1 MMSNPIIFEVEFE
14 SAPIRHAYVTCPECG
29 RKYCA
34 GTITEDA
41 LHDAVDLQYAKFQ
54 CPVCGCSFSG
64 HDPDWNFGKM
74 REVKIRE
81 VSYPE
86 CAKGALKKKEV
97 WE

>member
-1 MMSNPIIFEVEFE
+1 MNNPIVFEVEFE

-34 GTITEDA
+34 STITEDV
-41 LHDAVDLQYAKFQ
+41 LHDAVDLQYAKFL

-64 HDPDWNFGKM
+64 HDRDWDEM

-81 VSYPE
+81 ISYPE
-86 CAKGALKKKEV
+86 CAKGALQKKEV

>member
-34 GTITEDA
+34 STITEDA
-41 LHDAVDLQYAKFQ
+41 LHDAVDLRYAKFQ

-64 HDPDWNFGKM
+64 HDRDWDSYNEC
-74 REVKIRE
+74 EVEIRE
-81 VSYPE
+81 VPYPE

>member
-1 MMSNPIIFEVEFE
+1 MNNPIVFEVEFE

-34 GTITEDA
+34 STITEDA

-64 HDPDWNFGKM
+64 HDRDWDKM

-81 VSYPE
+81 ISYPE
-86 CAKGALKKKEV
+86 CAKGALQKKEV

>member
-1 MMSNPIIFEVEFE
+1 MSNPIIFEVEFE
-14 SAPIRHAYVTCPECG
+14 IAPIRHAYVICPECG

-34 GTITEDA
+34 STITEDA
-41 LHDAVDLQYAKFQ
+41 LHDAVDLRYAKFQ

-64 HDPDWNFGKM
+64 HDRDWDSYNERGV
-74 REVKIRE
+74 EIRE
-81 VSYPE
+81 VPYPE

>member
-14 SAPIRHAYVTCPECG
+14 SAPIRHAYVICPECG

-34 GTITEDA
+34 RTITEDA
-41 LHDAVDLQYAKFQ
+41 LHDAVDLRYAKFQ

-64 HDPDWNFGKM
+64 HDRDWDSYNEC
-74 REVKIRE
+74 EVEIRE
-81 VSYPE
+81 VPYPE

>member
-14 SAPIRHAYVTCPECG
+14 SAPIRYAYVTCPGCG

-34 GTITEDA
+34 YDITEDA
-41 LHDAVDLQYAKFQ
+41 LHDAEDLQYAKFQ

-64 HDPDWNFGKM
+64 HDPDWDFGKM

-86 CAKGALKKKEV
+86 CAKGALEKKEV